1 MTYTDSTAAMNS
13 SYVYRVAADNAAGAS
28 AWSTALTVSVAAPAP
43 PAILTGT
50 AVRQGTPERATITW
64 APVPTATSY
73 VIQRSLDS
81 TFATGVTSATVG
93 SVTSYT
99 TGSIS
104 RTANWYFRMAAV
116 NVLGQSGW
124 SGTQTVT
131 PAP

>member
-1 MTYTDSTAAMNS
+1 MEQSRDRA
-13 SYVYRVAADNAAGAS
+13 
-28 AWSTALTVSVAAPAP
+28 VAAPAAP
-43 PAILTGT
+43 TILTGA
-50 AVRQGTPERATITW
+50 AVRAGSQERATITW
-64 APVPTATSY
+64 SAAPGATSY

-81 TFATGVTSATVG
+81 TFATGVTSTTVG
-93 SVTSYT
+93 AVTTYT
-99 TGSIS
+99 TGNIS